1 MSNCEQRHGCSGV
14 TLLLT
19 QPAGALRSISGRAN
33 IALGTHFG
41 FANAGPRQ
49 CIYGRLSRLPTA
61 LPALQCLTTV
71 RHVKGGY
78 RLQTP
83 HHVSV
88 DTFVADKARFLM
100 TACVEYGDKH
110 MHCSQCGTR
119 IKWEPAFISA
129 HRMAAHCIGTG
140 TIIPVD
146 IPYCPQCEEKPYWR
160 GCFHVRDGPN
170 EAVQL
175 LDRSG
180 VRIAIQA
187 TSSS

>member
-33 IALGTHFG
+33 IVLGTHFG

-129 HRMAAHCIGTG
+129 HRMAEHCIGTG
-140 TIIPVD
+140 AIIPVD

-160 GCFHVRDGPN
+160 GCFHVRDGQN
-170 EAVQL
+170 EAARL

-180 VRIAIQA
+180 VRIAIQP